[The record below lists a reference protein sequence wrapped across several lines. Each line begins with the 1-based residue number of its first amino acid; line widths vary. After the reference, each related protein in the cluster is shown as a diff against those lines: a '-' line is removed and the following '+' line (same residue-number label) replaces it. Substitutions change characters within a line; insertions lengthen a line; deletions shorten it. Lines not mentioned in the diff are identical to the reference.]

1 MTKRIKVVLPIND
14 FAEDQDDN
22 VDSFGILAAG
32 LHVKHTSL
40 VLQFEGWLETTFQVE
55 EDRLIAVLDCINA
68 LTIFEAEVING

>member
-14 FAEDQDDN
+14 FDEDQDDN
-22 VDSFGILAAG
+22 VASFTILAKG
-32 LHVKHTSL
+32 LWVTHTSL

-55 EDRLIAVLDCINA
+55 EDRVIAVLDCINA